1 MPSEVNSPT
10 VRAAIYARYSSDNQ
24 REASID
30 DQVEVCRRYA
40 QLQGWTIVEI
50 YADRAQSGTSR
61 FRPQFQQLEVD
72 AQGRRFY
79 VILVIPPRA
88 RAGAAAARHE
98 QGGCETLG
106 GRATRSRDRDR
117 NRQTAPNCVQM

>member
-1 MPSEVNSPT
+1 MEFGNAPRQQDAPCRR
-10 VRAAIYARYSSDNQ
+10 VRALQLRNQ
-24 REASID
+24 REASIE

-72 AQGRRFY
+72 AH
-79 VILVIPPRA
+79 A
-88 RAGAAAARHE
+88 RTGS
-98 QGGCETLG
+98 T
-106 GRATRSRDRDR
+106 
-117 NRQTAPNCVQM
+117 